1 MILTSA
7 TFAQLLDIAP
17 SCLHLMLA
25 DGSEVPREAIRSAKW
40 SGGCNAGED
49 ITLGST
55 VANHLEAEI
64 DRTRLGG
71 LDLTDAMLAA
81 TLTLDGAED
90 EIPCGV
96 LQVDKVDG
104 DDDIL
109 TVTANDAMI
118 YAFDQR
124 YALDDEAL
132 GFDWEAGV
140 DGMALLDAICDEL
153 GITLTTTDLPPI
165 LLQYQDCSGLT
176 YREVLAFLACMWGK
190 FARMDGTG
198 QLVLGW
204 YAAADRS
211 IGPGRYYDGELKKAD
226 TDYIVEY
233 IKCYSDHLA
242 ETLLCGDPQGA
253 RGISISCP
261 WMTQE
266 QLRVVWEAIAR
277 FTYRPVSSLRFLGDP
292 RLEPGDVIQVTDRAG
307 VTYSVPVMS
316 ITHEFDGGLISEIAA
331 AGKSAASS
339 SGAAGTD
346 SAGPVTRMIQRAE
359 QNLMVTL
366 IKYQDRIQSMV
377 QDLDGSVSEIT
388 QKVDGITLKVS
399 EKVGADGNVYAEIS
413 IGIGHNS
420 LSGYIQMTGNLQVNG
435 QLSADALYAAMGD
448 IADLTVNRV
457 STSERV
463 KRYLAKDLSV
473 DAYVLVEGNRVEWHS
488 AYTDGTTE
496 QAVTPTGLPVYWE
509 ADVDNAQLGSDGY
522 PYIDGKRVFTTT
534 AVTDWPCYVYKY
546 DDYVTRSIH
555 YEMVEGNY
563 AAIDMFGAGDGAGGN
578 RGWITKGFDNF
589 RMIYRTTNQQ
599 DIGIVMN
606 NSGFMD
612 LYGLRRTSFL
622 DLSEVPTGKLYEYID
637 GIDQEY
643 SWTIERDSKNRPVK
657 IIDDLDGHV
666 CQVRWWD

>member
-17 SCLHLMLA
+17 SRLHIMLA

-55 VANHLEAEI
+55 VATHLEAEI

-71 LDLTDAMLAA
+71 LDLTDAMLAV

-90 EIPCGV
+90 EITCGV
-96 LQVDKVDG
+96 LQVEKVDG

-109 TVTANDAMI
+109 TITANDAMV

-140 DGMALLDAICDEL
+140 DGVTLLDAICDEL
-153 GITLTTTDLPPI
+153 GITLATTDLPPI

-211 IGPGRYYDGELKKAD
+211 IGPGRYYDGELKKAA
-226 TDYIVEY
+226 TDYTVEY

-266 QLRVVWEAIAR
+266 QLRVVWESIAR

-307 VTYSVPVMS
+307 ETYSVPVMS

-339 SGAAGTD
+339 SGASGD
-346 SAGPVTRMIQRAE
+346 DKVGPVTRMIQRAE
-359 QNLMVTL
+359 QALKVTL

-377 QDLDGSVSEIT
+377 QALDGSVSEIT
-388 QKVDGITLKVS
+388 QKVDNITLRV
-399 EKVGADGNVYAEIS
+399 EQKVGADGFDALGAARTGDSALDKESVSLYINLNYFKVLYCYSFMSVLTGHVLVLEYSRRRTDRTHRTNFSVNRAYTVSFLQSVLIPTFDNTAETVTFACADYVDLIALCKSIYFNYVAYFIS
-413 IGIGHNS
+413 GYVFKAEFFKNS
-420 LSGYIQMTGNLQVNG
+420 LTRNVCLFELTCFRFVQRLFGYFVKTEFYCRVTVSFNSLDLHYRAWAGLHYGN
-435 QLSADALYAAMGD
+435 GD
-448 IADLTVNRV
+448 YFSVCG
-457 STSERV
+457 
-463 KRYLAKDLSV
+463 KDL
-473 DAYVLVEGNRVEWHS
+473 RH
-488 AYTDGTTE
+488 T
-496 QAVTPTGLPVYWE
+496 
-509 ADVDNAQLGSDGY
+509 
-522 PYIDGKRVFTTT
+522 
-534 AVTDWPCYVYKY
+534 
-546 DDYVTRSIH
+546 
-555 YEMVEGNY
+555 
-563 AAIDMFGAGDGAGGN
+563 
-578 RGWITKGFDNF
+578 
-589 RMIYRTTNQQ
+589 
-599 DIGIVMN
+599 
-606 NSGFMD
+606 
-612 LYGLRRTSFL
+612 
-622 DLSEVPTGKLYEYID
+622 
-637 GIDQEY
+637 
-643 SWTIERDSKNRPVK
+643 
-657 IIDDLDGHV
+657 
-666 CQVRWWD
+666 

>member
-17 SCLHLMLA
+17 SRLHIMLA

-55 VANHLEAEI
+55 VATHLEAEI

-71 LDLTDAMLAA
+71 LDLTDAMLAV

-90 EIPCGV
+90 EITCGV
-96 LQVDKVDG
+96 LQVEKVDG

-109 TVTANDAMI
+109 TITANDAMV

-140 DGMALLDAICDEL
+140 DGVTLLDAICDEL
-153 GITLTTTDLPPI
+153 GITLATTDLPPI

-211 IGPGRYYDGELKKAD
+211 IGPGRYYDGELKKAA
-226 TDYIVEY
+226 TDYTVEY

-266 QLRVVWEAIAR
+266 QLRVVWESIAR

-307 VTYSVPVMS
+307 ETYSVPVMS

-339 SGAAGTD
+339 SGASGD
-346 SAGPVTRMIQRAE
+346 DKVGPVTRMIQRAE
-359 QNLMVTL
+359 QALKVTL

-377 QDLDGSVSEIT
+377 QALDGSVSEIT
-388 QKVDGITLKVS
+388 QKVDNITLRV
-399 EKVGADGNVYAEIS
+399 EQKVGADGTVYAEIS
-413 IGIGHNS
+413 IGIGPNS
-420 LSGYIQMTGNLQVNG
+420 ISGLIQMTGNLQVNG
-435 QLSADALYAAMGD
+435 QLSADALYAAMGN
-448 IADLTVNRV
+448 IADLTVARLRTDNWI
-457 STSERV
+457 
-463 KRYLAKDLSV
+463 KRYLARDMS
-473 DAYVLVEGNRVEWHS
+473 DADYINIEGDSIEFRGAQTNGEIV
-488 AYTDGTTE
+488 
-496 QAVTPTGLPVYWE
+496 QAKTPTGLALYWE
-509 ADVDNAQLGSDGY
+509 ANPDECTLSSDGWMY
-522 PYIDGKRVFTTT
+522 LNGKRIFTTT
-534 AVTDWPCYVYKY
+534 AVTDWPVYHYVYTETVK
-546 DDYVTRSIH
+546 RAIH
-555 YEMVEGNY
+555 FDTVDG
-563 AAIDMFGAGDGAGGN
+563 APGVIDTFGAGDGLGGN
-578 RGWITKGFDNF
+578 RGWIVKSVDGLRVIF
-589 RMIYRTTNQQ
+589 RTSNKQ
-599 DIGIVMN
+599 DVGIVMN
-606 NSGFMD
+606 NDGHMD

-637 GIDQEY
+637 GIEQEY